1 MTTEPAIDPAAK
13 QFVLYRKVDV
23 TGVSGPGVVAEG
35 IEFSDGRVALRWCV
49 GGHRSTVTWD
59 SIDAV
64 REIHGHDG
72 NTEIVWNPS

>member
-13 QFVLYRKVDV
+13 QFVLY
-23 TGVSGPGVVAEG
+23 
-35 IEFSDGRVALRWCV
+35 
-49 GGHRSTVTWD
+49 